1 MLTVSSLSVSNGV
14 RLSLIKSTCICP
26 ACPYIRFAFS
36 PPIFML
42 ITGNVASSRSILLSV
57 VSLFIRLLK
66 PITPSIKTNRRIPA
80 FVSIF
85 FIDLWFPSKNSSFW
99 SVGFTWNASMQA
111 SHAAFCCSL
120 YFLFSFFT
128 ARINRFFGVCSISIN
143 SRICVSYPLLSSIW
157 ARSPSVKIAEN
168 RSFKIPYSKIGAS
181 VSFFICRFNSCWQ
194 HGTERITDAFHL
206 TAFSNA

>member
-66 PITPSIKTNRRIPA
+66 PITPSIKTSRRIPA

-85 FIDLWFPSKNSSFW
+85 FIYD
-99 SVGFTWNASMQA
+99 
-111 SHAAFCCSL
+111 SL
-120 YFLFSFFT
+120 LRTALFE
-128 ARINRFFGVCSISIN
+128 ALVLHEMPLCRL
-143 SRICVSYPLLSSIW
+143 PMLLSAVHCTSC
-157 ARSPSVKIAEN
+157 SHFSLPESTNFSGYV
-168 RSFKIPYSKIGAS
+168 PY
-181 VSFFICRFNSCWQ
+181 Q
-194 HGTERITDAFHL
+194 
-206 TAFSNA
+206 